1 LLPQAER
8 AATRTSER
16 TMASVR
22 RIIGGESY
30 LKR

>member
-1 LLPQAER
+1 LPQAER

-16 TMASVR
+16 MTASVR